1 MNDTDSNPQPGAA
14 GRAAGES
21 PNVHELTLDGKRI
34 VLLGTAHISAQSAE
48 EADRLIREV
57 RPDSVCVE
65 LCEARHRALTR
76 PELWREM
83 DIVQVVRRKQ
93 ASMLLAHLIL
103 SAFQRKLGDRLGI
116 KPGAEM
122 VKAMEAADA
131 VGAELVL
138 ADRDIQITLLRTWRR
153 LGWLDKFKLLGQ
165 LMLTLVTNPEMGEE
179 EIEALKNQDM
189 LTQVMDNFSRA
200 FPRAKVS
207 LIDERDRFLAEKIRT
222 APGQTV
228 VAVVGA
234 GHLKGIRQ
242 RLAAAGEGA
251 EPVDLAPLLEV
262 PPRGMA
268 VRALQWGIP
277 LLVLGLIGYGFLR
290 ADPEVSWQMVKIWV
304 LANGTLSALGALLAL
319 AHPLTILIAFVA
331 APFTSLN
338 PMVAA
343 GWVAGLSEALLKR
356 PRVRDFE
363 TLPADI
369 VTLRGFW
376 RNGITH
382 ILLVVAL
389 ANVGSSIGTFGGL
402 ALMSA
407 LLG

>member
-1 MNDTDSNPQPGAA
+1 MKDTDSKPQPG
-14 GRAAGES
+14 AAGES

-207 LIDERDRFLAEKIRT
+207 LIDERDWFLAEKIRT

-242 RLAAAGEGA
+242 RLAAAGEAA

-262 PPRGMA
+262 PPRGLA

-389 ANVGSSIGTFGGL
+389 ANVGSSIGTFVGL
-402 ALMSA
+402 PLMSA